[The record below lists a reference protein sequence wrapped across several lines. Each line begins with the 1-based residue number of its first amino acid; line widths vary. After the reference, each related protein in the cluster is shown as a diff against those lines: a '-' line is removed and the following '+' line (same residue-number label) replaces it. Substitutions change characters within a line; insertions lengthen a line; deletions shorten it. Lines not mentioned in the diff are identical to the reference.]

1 MPWGYETLWG
11 DDGVLVLRINR
22 PPSLDPNN
30 PLRGLTVA
38 VDPGHGG
45 ADRFTMGPTG
55 LTEADANLWI
65 ALELQQLL
73 ERQGARVL
81 MTRTDD
87 TTVSLV
93 QRTNLAEAEDA
104 DIFISVHNNAFPDGV
119 NPWENNGTSVYY
131 THPRAAG
138 LAWATQR
145 ELLAEL
151 GLRDIGVG
159 RADLHVT
166 RYTWSPSILTETMF
180 MMIPEQE
187 AALRDR
193 GVQRRIAEAHVRG
206 LVRWLAEVSR

>member
-1 MPWGYETLWG
+1 
-11 DDGVLVLRINR
+11 
-22 PPSLDPNN
+22 
-30 PLRGLTVA
+30 
-38 VDPGHGG
+38 
-45 ADRFTMGPTG
+45 
-55 LTEADANLWI
+55 
-65 ALELQQLL
+65 
-73 ERQGARVL
+73 
-81 MTRTDD
+81 MTRTED

-93 QRTNLAEAEDA
+93 QRTNLAELEDA

-131 THPRAAG
+131 THPRGAG

-187 AALRDR
+187 AALRDP

-206 LVRWLAEVSR
+206 LVRWLAEVAR